1 MKLETQKGQVCLA
14 AWALIWSQYSASGL
28 PHSTSRSA
36 RQCFAMPFHLQ
47 DLLGIAYANSAAYF
61 ASCATVCYCGL
72 LLVSECWCVQGLLP
86 FAACSGVSHVLLRHR
101 NVFNSSISE
110 MRSVL
115 NRRIHRTS
123 RRARRPEH
131 QPSCQPKAQQTSP
144 KP

>member
-1 MKLETQKGQVCLA
+1 MKLETQKGLA
-14 AWALIWSQYSASGL
+14 AWALIWSQYFASGL

-86 FAACSGVSHVLLRHR
+86 FAACSGLRHR

-131 QPSCQPKAQQTSP
+131 QPSCQPKDLQTSP